1 MEGSPV
7 ATNPIDVVYGSGDAE
22 ILSGVTGN
30 DWTVKAGIYLVE
42 LDGSFTGANNS
53 LFRFA
58 LRKASD
64 DSVLATSTSPS
75 FRQGSARMKIVLSVL
90 HLDADTAINIQL
102 LRTNASSLDANWTLT
117 FNRMSGVKGD
127 PGSGGG
133 GSGLPDGGTDGQVL
147 TKASSTDG
155 DADWEDPATSVPD
168 GGSKDQVLA
177 KKSATDGDTQWVDA
191 APSNAEQN
199 VQADWTETDTSDDAY
214 IENKP
219 TLGDAA
225 AKDVGGANGVA
236 GLNAQGTLFSSYFP
250 SYIATDT
257 EVTAAVE
264 ALKGGAPASMDTL
277 KELADAIGLRLRYRG
292 SYGSTTSDY
301 VAQDIVTHKGATY
314 MALTNVPAG
323 TEPGVDSD
331 WKTNWWR
338 IGYFDGP
345 PNALIGADLTGSVLK
360 FTRESGENPISINLP
375 SGGGGSTPQ
384 DPVVLHNASFTP
396 ATTHEQ
402 YKAVDFTTDDE
413 WDDFDYI
420 EVTYAI
426 RVNALLTAT
435 IPKETL
441 ERLTVKTAGSLWYQG
456 GSIARPPATFLV
468 DQGGDGLAIG
478 VSSDKGQLLIG
489 DTRSS
494 GTSANVLLIRGINRP
509 GAGPKGDKGDTGAAG
524 PSGGLKPVKIGSA
537 NISSISTTNR
547 WLDTGITLPTPAD
560 ADELWFMSFG
570 DESMAG
576 RIFLASQMPTTAE
589 TTNNLESVSAQDPGV
604 VLLPSVAGARRPIKF
619 ARSTNSATENKLL
632 YAVSAGTT
640 TPVPLVLYRFVDQ
653 GGGGS
658 VTPPP
663 AVTNPQVTN
672 FEATDGELAPPAGS
686 IAGQHL
692 TVAWTVAQSSHLTAL
707 RIVGFKGTD
716 AAPSSVTEIE
726 TLPSA
731 TYAHG
736 SARIAVPVG
745 VTLAADETYT
755 FRLEA
760 YGAGQTV
767 ATDQPVSYQDIRI
780 TAHAAATA
788 NYHVGYIEWKT
799 ADGDRAAGT
808 VPLARLTNFDNDTD
822 TAVSIPSSMEIDV
835 PEDSKEYYIYLAC
848 KADQTQPTGFTSN
861 GLGATGS
868 FYDAQTKSIG
878 GVSYK
883 FYILRATWR
892 VTHDNNGDTFGIT
905 S

>member
-1 MEGSPV
+1 VEGSPV
-7 ATNPIDVVYGSGDAE
+7 STNPIDVVYGSGDAE

-53 LFRFA
+53 LFRFT

-75 FRQGSARMKIVLSVL
+75 FRQGSARMKIILSVL

-102 LRTNASSLDANWTLT
+102 LRTNASSIDANWTLT

-168 GGSKDQVLA
+168 GGAKDQVLA

-257 EVTAAVE
+257 EITTAIE

-277 KELADAIGLRLRYRG
+277 KELADAIGLRMEDSG
-292 SYGSTTSDY
+292 SYSPTSTYAASA
-301 VAQDIVTHKGATY
+301 VVTNLGATY
-314 MALTNVPAG
+314 LATKAVPTG
-323 TEPGVDSD
+323 KEPGKSSD
-331 WKTNWWR
+331 WKDYWWR
-338 IGYFDGP
+338 IGFFDGP
-345 PNALIGADLTGSVLK
+345 PNAYVGATLVDNVLT
-360 FTRESGENPISINLP
+360 FAREGGTNPTQVTLPSLP
-375 SGGGGSTPQ
+375 SG
-384 DPVVLHNASFTP
+384 PVTAKEIQKETSFTFD
-396 ATTHEQ
+396 ATTQQITYTGLYAKLPEVLVIQ
-402 YKAVDFTTDDE
+402 FAAKGRANDEYDTNSVFLEKDD
-413 WDDFDYI
+413 
-420 EVTYAI
+420 
-426 RVNALLTAT
+426 
-435 IPKETL
+435 
-441 ERLTVKTAGSLWYQG
+441 
-456 GSIARPPATFLV
+456 
-468 DQGGDGLAIG
+468 
-478 VSSDKGQLLIG
+478 IG
-489 DTRSS
+489 DDAA
-494 GTSANVLLIRGINRP
+494 TSIKMQVGGAADRILRIWHDDDDIVLQRDSTDVEVESLTFY
-509 GAGPKGDKGDTGAAG
+509 ALEAPKGEPGPPGKIG

-537 NISSISTTNR
+537 TVLTIPSTNR
-547 WLDTGITLPTPAD
+547 WLDSGITLPTPAD

-576 RIFLASQMPTTAE
+576 RIFLASQMPSTTE
-589 TTNNLESVSAQDPGV
+589 TTNDLEAVSAQDRGV

-632 YAVSAGTT
+632 FAVPSGTI
-640 TPVPLVLYRFVDQ
+640 TPGPLVLYRFVDES
-653 GGGGS
+653 GGGS

-672 FEATDGELAPPAGS
+672 FEATDGQLAPPAGS

-736 SARIAVPVG
+736 TARIAVPVG
-745 VTLAADETYT
+745 VTLAANETYT

-760 YGAGQTV
+760 YGEGQTV

-780 TAHAAATA
+780 TAHAAASA

-799 ADGDRAAGT
+799 ADGNSAAGT
-808 VPLARLTNFDNDTD
+808 VPLGRLTNFDNDTD
-822 TAVSIPSSMEIDV
+822 TAASIPSSMEIDV